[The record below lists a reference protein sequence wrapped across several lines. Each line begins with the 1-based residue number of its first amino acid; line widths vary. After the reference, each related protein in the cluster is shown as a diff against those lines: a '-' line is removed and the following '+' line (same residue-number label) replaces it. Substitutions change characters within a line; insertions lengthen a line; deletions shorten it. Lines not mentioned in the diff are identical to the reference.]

1 MSTTT
6 AKSQPKLASTRQLA
20 RKLGLVMVGPKALTI
35 ARERRGKGFCYRDA
49 KGKPI
54 EDHET
59 LDRLASLAVP
69 PAYEEVRFAENPR
82 AHLQAIGR
90 DAARRL
96 QYRYHPDWEKVRETR
111 KAQRL
116 AEFVGALP
124 RIRRAVSRQLDCDE
138 PTREFACAAVVE
150 LVAETSI
157 RAGSEE
163 YANERGT
170 RGAATLLKSNVRC
183 RDGKLSL
190 HFRGKGGKE
199 IEKESEAPR
208 LVAAVETLRK
218 LPGKRLFQYRAE
230 DGEVRTVKARDVNG
244 FLREIAETAITLKDF
259 RTLCASAAVLQELSG
274 VEPADSPTGRRR
286 QVREAVRNAA
296 EELANTPTVCR
307 KSYVHEAVLEAF
319 ENGVLEDYADALKA
333 ARSPAKREQA
343 LAEVVA
349 AAAAA

>member
-1 MSTTT
+1 MSA
-6 AKSQPKLASTRQLA
+6 AKPVPKPASTRQLA
-20 RKLGLVMVGPKALTI
+20 RKLGLVIVSPKALTM

-49 KGKPI
+49 KGKLI
-54 EDHET
+54 EDRET
-59 LDRLASLAVP
+59 LERLASLAVP
-69 PAYEEVRFAENPR
+69 PAYEQVRFAANPR

-90 DAARRL
+90 DAAGRL
-96 QYRYHPDWEKVRETR
+96 QYRYHPDWEKVRETH

-116 AEFVGALP
+116 AEFVSVLP
-124 RIRRAVSRQLDCDE
+124 RIRRAVIKHLDSAE
-138 PTREFACAAVVE
+138 PTREFAYAAVIE
-150 LVAETSI
+150 LVAATSI

-183 RDGKLSL
+183 RDGKVSL

-208 LVAAVETLRK
+208 LAAALEILRK
-218 LPGKRLFQYRAE
+218 LPGKRLFQYRGE
-230 DGEVRTVKARDVNG
+230 DGELRSVKARDVNR
-244 FLREIAETAITLKDF
+244 FLQEIAESAITLKDF
-259 RTLCASAAVLQELSG
+259 RTLCASAAVLQELSR
-274 VEPADSPTGRRR
+274 VEPADSPTGRKR

-307 KSYVHEAVLEAF
+307 KSYVHEAVVEAF
-319 ENGVLEDYADALKA
+319 ENGVLEDYADALRF

-349 AAAAA
+349 AAAAAA

>member
-1 MSTTT
+1 MT
-6 AKSQPKLASTRQLA
+6 AVKTVPKRASTRQLA
-20 RKLGLVMVGPKALTI
+20 RKLGLVIVSPKSLTI
-35 ARERRGKGFCYRDA
+35 ARQRHGKGFCYRDA
-49 KGKPI
+49 KGKLI
-54 EDHET
+54 ENHET
-59 LDRLASLAVP
+59 LERLVSLAVP
-69 PAYEEVRFAENPR
+69 PAYEQVRFAMNPR

-90 DAARRL
+90 DAAGRL
-96 QYRYHPDWEKVRETR
+96 QYRYHPDWEKVRETH

-116 AEFVGALP
+116 AEFVSVLP
-124 RIRRAVSRQLDCDE
+124 RIRRAVIKRLDSAE
-138 PTREFACAAVVE
+138 PTREFAYAAVIE
-150 LVAETSI
+150 LVASTSI

-183 RDGKLSL
+183 RDGKVSL

-208 LVAAVETLRK
+208 LVAALEILRK
-218 LPGKRLFQYRAE
+218 LPGKRLFQYRGE
-230 DGEVRTVKARDVNG
+230 DGEPRAVKARDVNR
-244 FLREIAETAITLKDF
+244 FLQEIAESAITLKDF
-259 RTLCASAAVLQELSG
+259 RTLCASAAVLQELSR

-307 KSYVHEAVLEAF
+307 KSYVHEAVVEAF
-319 ENGVLEDYADALKA
+319 EKGVLEDYADALRF

-349 AAAAA
+349 AAAAAA